1 MLRALS
7 NDLQTILSK
16 LTLPLGCV
24 RRIDKRAKK
33 VPHFT
38 YTSKRWELRMEAPM
52 TEEHVEMSYSYIA
65 PARRADGQEV
75 ILKINSPV
83 QRLENEQNECH
94 ALQLCDGN
102 SAVQLLDYDEES
114 GTLMLARAEV
124 LDSLL

>member
-1 MLRALS
+1 
-7 NDLQTILSK
+7 
-16 LTLPLGCV
+16 
-24 RRIDKRAKK
+24 
-33 VPHFT
+33 
-38 YTSKRWELRMEAPM
+38 MEAPM

-114 GTLMLARAEV
+114 WREDIARAEV